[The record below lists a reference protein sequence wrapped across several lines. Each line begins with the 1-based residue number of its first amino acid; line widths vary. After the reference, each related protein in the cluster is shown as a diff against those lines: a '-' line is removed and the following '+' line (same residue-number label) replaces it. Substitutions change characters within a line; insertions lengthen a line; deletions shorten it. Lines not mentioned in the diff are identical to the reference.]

1 MFQRKTFVSLLLATA
16 CALPAFAQETAP
28 AAQGTAPQP
37 EEPAARQVDSRTE
50 IEEIVITS
58 RKVSENLQDS
68 PLAVSAFGAES
79 LESLGIGDTQ
89 DISSMAPNLYL
100 TQTPGS
106 VANLALSIRGVAGA
120 EPLLTREQGVAIYMD
135 DVYIARVTGAIMDL
149 VDVERV
155 EVLRGPQGTLYGR
168 NSTGGAVRFISRKPG
183 EEFGFSQ
190 RIGTGS
196 WSRLMSRTS
205 VDTGELL
212 PGLAANLVYLHEQKD
227 GYRNNSLAD
236 DNSDYGAKNTDAFRI
251 ALGWDATEDL
261 RFDYSFDYSNLE
273 GHGPGFQ
280 LVAIS
285 PTLAGALNTGW
296 AAIGSP
302 TTVNDLKISRGVAT
316 LPPYGTK
323 QRAFEAL
330 SGNFDGVSE
339 HTIKGHN
346 LNVGWDLGITNF
358 TGIVSFRE
366 WDNTED
372 GTELDGNSL
381 GSILALDGTFAPVVL
396 NDPDLFN
403 AQNERHQDQWSLE
416 TRFDGDLMIESLQ
429 YVAGF
434 YYFNEDFDENNPQTF
449 LFPFS
454 PAAPPLALGNLF
466 IYNGDSKSWA
476 LFANLNYTL
485 PFLDEKLS
493 ASAGV
498 RYSKD
503 EKSFFRDSPIIDSDP
518 ITPGIQGVPSRGS
531 NKWDSVD
538 WEASLNFAATEDITL
553 YFRGASAYKAGGY
566 NLRSNVDP
574 VDPFNEERVKS
585 VELGLKSDWF
595 DRRAMLNLTG
605 FWSISKGR
613 QTDVFAAG
621 PGGATSV
628 TVNAGEAE
636 IPGIEAEFKLI
647 PIDGLTLDGN
657 VGWISP
663 KYNSYPV
670 IDPTTLQKVDLAD
683 EAGFGYQPEVTT
695 TLGAE
700 YVTAPLG
707 SMGLVLGARVDG
719 HYTGSR
725 IWSPLDDE
733 RTNNIPITTPGFT
746 AFRDILKDSS
756 YWLMD
761 VRFTVSEISINDR
774 SKIRASVYGKNIL
787 DEDYMLSGIDF
798 GALGFAG
805 AAFGEGATWGIDI
818 TLDI

>member
-1 MFQRKTFVSLLLATA
+1 MFQRKTFVSVLLATA
-16 CALPAFAQETAP
+16 IGLPAFAQTAP
-28 AAQGTAPQP
+28 AADQAT
-37 EEPAARQVDSRTE
+37 DSRTT

-79 LESLGIGDTQ
+79 LESMGIGDTQ

-183 EEFGFSQ
+183 EEFSFSQ
-190 RIGTGS
+190 RLGTGS
-196 WSRLMSRTS
+196 WSRLMSRTA

-212 PGLAANLVYLHEQKD
+212 PGLAASAVYLHEQKD

-236 DNSDYGAKNTDAFRI
+236 QNSDYGAKNTDAFRI

-280 LVAIS
+280 LVAID
-285 PTLAGALNTGW
+285 PALASALTNG
-296 AAIGSP
+296 G
-302 TTVNDLKISRGVAT
+302 VNINNLKISRGVQS
-316 LPPYGTK
+316 LKPYT
-323 QRAFEAL
+323 QSNRAFENL
-330 SGNFDGVSE
+330 SGNFDGESE
-339 HTIKGHN
+339 HTIRGHN
-346 LNVGWDLGITNF
+346 LNVGWNLGFTNF
-358 TGIVSFRE
+358 TGIVSYRE
-366 WDNTED
+366 WENSEA
-372 GTELDGNSL
+372 GTELDGNSI
-381 GSILALDGTFAPVVL
+381 GPVATANAGVVA
-396 NDPDLFN
+396 NPDLFN
-403 AQNERHQDQWSLE
+403 ATNERDQDQWSLE
-416 TRFDGDLMIESLQ
+416 TRLDGDLLEGLG

-434 YYFNEDFDENNPQTF
+434 YYFNEDFTENNPQQF
-449 LFPFS
+449 IFPFEFD
-454 PAAPPLALGNLF
+454 PTNFPGVFVPLLLDNIF
-466 IYNGDSKSWA
+466 VYEGDSRSWA

-485 PFLDEKLS
+485 PILDEKLS
-493 ASAGV
+493 VSGGV
-498 RYSKD
+498 RYTKD
-503 EKSFFRDSPIIDSDP
+503 EKSFHRFSPIDSSGD
-518 ITPGIQGVPSRGS
+518 

-538 WEASLNFAATEDITL
+538 WETTINFAATDDITL

-566 NLRSNVDP
+566 NLRTALP
-574 VDPFNEERVKS
+574 TIDPFNEERVKS
-585 VELGLKSDWF
+585 VELGIKSDWF

-613 QTDVFAAG
+613 QTDVFTATA
-621 PGGATSV
+621 GGATSV

-636 IPGIEAEFKLI
+636 IPGLEAEFKLI
-647 PIDGLTLDGN
+647 PIDGLSLDAN

-670 IDPTTLQKVDLAD
+670 ENLLTPANGDTVDLKD

-695 TLGAE
+695 SLGAE
-700 YVTAPLG
+700 YVTEPLG
-707 SMGLVLGARVDG
+707 SMGLVLAARVDG

-733 RTNNIPITTPGFT
+733 RSGNRPTTS
-746 AFRDILKDSS
+746 AFRDILRDGS

-774 SKIRASVYGKNIL
+774 SKIRASVYGKNVL

>member
-1 MFQRKTFVSLLLATA
+1 VE
-16 CALPAFAQETAP
+16 PA
-28 AAQGTAPQP
+28 P
-37 EEPAARQVDSRTE
+37 EETTDSRTT

-89 DISSMAPNLYL
+89 DISAMAPNLYL

-183 EEFGFSQ
+183 EEFAFSQ
-190 RIGTGS
+190 RIGSGS
-196 WSRLMSRTS
+196 WSRLMSRTA

-212 PGLAANLVYLHEQKD
+212 PGVAANLVYFHEQKD
-227 GYRNNSLAD
+227 GYRNNTLAD
-236 DNSDYGAKNTDAFRI
+236 QNDDYGAKNTDAFRI
-251 ALGWDATEDL
+251 ALGWDATEEL
-261 RFDYSFDYSNLE
+261 RLDYAFDYSNLE

-302 TTVNDLKISRGVAT
+302 TTVGDLKISRGVQ
-316 LPPYGTK
+316 GTK
-323 QRAFEAL
+323 PYTQSHKTFEKLA
-330 SGNFDGVSE
+330 GNFDGPSE

-346 LNVGWDLGITNF
+346 LQVGWDLGFTNF
-358 TGIVSFRE
+358 TGVASFRE

-381 GSILALDGTFAPVVL
+381 GTILALDGTFAPVVL
-396 NDPDLFN
+396 DDPDLFN

-416 TRFDGDLMIESLQ
+416 TRFDGDLPLEGLG

-434 YYFNEDFDENNPQTF
+434 YYFNEDFDENNPQSF

-454 PAAPPLALGNLF
+454 PVSPALFLTNNF
-466 IYNGDSKSWA
+466 VYEGDSRSWA

-485 PFLDEKLS
+485 PILDDKLS
-493 ASAGV
+493 ISGGV
-498 RYSKD
+498 RYTED
-503 EKSFFRDSPIIDSDP
+503 EKSFHRFSPIDSTGD
-518 ITPGIQGVPSRGS
+518 

-538 WEASLNFAATEDITL
+538 WEASVNFAATEDITL
-553 YFRGASAYKAGGY
+553 YLRGASAYKAGGY
-566 NLRSNVDP
+566 NLRSNVL
-574 VDPFNEERVKS
+574 VVEPFDEERVKS
-585 VELGLKSDWF
+585 VEVGVKSEWF
-595 DRRAMLNLTG
+595 DRRAIVNLTG
-605 FWSISKGR
+605 FWSISRDR

-621 PGGATSV
+621 PGGATSI
-628 TVNAGEAE
+628 TINAGEAE
-636 IPGIEAEFKLI
+636 IPGLEAEFQLI
-647 PIDGLTLDGN
+647 PIDGLTLSSN

-663 KYNSYPV
+663 KYNSYPI
-670 IDPTTLQKVDLAD
+670 IDSGTLETVDLAH

-695 TLGAE
+695 TIGAE
-700 YVTAPLG
+700 YVTEPLG
-707 SMGLVLGARVDG
+707 SLGLVLGARVDG

-733 RTNNIPITTPGFT
+733 RSTNQPTVT
-746 AFRDILKDSS
+746 AFRDILKDGS

-761 VRFTVSEISINDR
+761 VRLTVSEIAINDSTR
-774 SKIRASVYGKNIL
+774 LKATVFGKNVL
-787 DEDYMLSGIDF
+787 DEDYLLSGIDF

-805 AAFGEGATWGIDI
+805 GAYGEGATWGIEVAIDI
-818 TLDI
+818 